1 VAAAAGV
8 IVDAKRIV
16 AAGYDRIA
24 ARLAAW
30 AEQTRTE
37 ERARYTTLLLE
48 ALPEGADVLELGC
61 GNGGPTTRALAERFR
76 LTGVDLSAEQIA
88 RARQHVPHATFI
100 QADMTALRCAPA
112 SFDAVAAF
120 YSIIH
125 VPREEQPALL
135 GQIAGWLRPGGLFAA
150 ALSARDNPEDY
161 ADDWLGAPMYW
172 SGYDSA
178 TNRRLVEEVGLLV
191 ERAQMETADED
202 GVPITFLWI
211 VARKPD
217 GAQSERGAAL

>member
-1 VAAAAGV
+1 M
-8 IVDAKRIV
+8 DAKRIV
-16 AAGYDRIA
+16 TAGYDRIA

-30 AEQTRTE
+30 AAHTRTE
-37 ERARYTTLLLE
+37 ERARYTALLLN

-61 GNGGPTTRALAERFR
+61 GDGGPTTRALAERFR

-88 RARQHVPHATFI
+88 RAREHVPHASFI
-100 QADMTALRCAPA
+100 QADMAALRFAPA

-135 GQIAGWLRPGGLFAA
+135 DQIAGWLRPGGLFAA
-150 ALSARDNPEDY
+150 SFSARDNPAEY

-172 SGYDSA
+172 SGHDAA
-178 TNRRLVEEVGLLV
+178 TNRHLVEEAGLLV
-191 ERAQMETADED
+191 ERAQLETADED
-202 GVPITFLWI
+202 GMPITFLWV

-217 GAQSERGAAL
+217 GVHDERGLVP

>member
-1 VAAAAGV
+1 
-8 IVDAKRIV
+8 VDPKRIV

-30 AEQTRTE
+30 ATHTRTE
-37 ERARYTTLLLE
+37 ERARYTTLLLA
-48 ALPEGADVLELGC
+48 ALPEGANVLELGC
-61 GNGGPTTRALAERFR
+61 GDGGPTTRALADRFR
-76 LTGVDLSAEQIA
+76 LTGVDLSAEQIT
-88 RARQHVPHATFI
+88 RARQHVPRGTYI
-100 QADMTALRCAPA
+100 RADMTALRFAPA

-135 GQIAGWLRPGGLFAA
+135 RRIAGWLCPGGLLVASF
-150 ALSARDNPEDY
+150 SARDNPNEY

-172 SGYDSA
+172 SGYDAA
-178 TNRRLVEEVGLLV
+178 TNQRLVEEAGLLI

-202 GVPITFLWI
+202 GMPITFLWI

-217 GAQSERGAAL
+217 TVHGERGSAP

>member
-1 VAAAAGV
+1 VSVAP
-8 IVDAKRIV
+8 KCIV

-30 AEQTRTE
+30 ATHTRTE
-37 ERARYTTLLLE
+37 ERARYTALLLNT
-48 ALPEGADVLELGC
+48 LPEGADVLELGC
-61 GNGGPTTRALAERFR
+61 GDGGPTTRALADRFR
-76 LTGVDLSAEQIA
+76 LTGVDLSAEQIV
-88 RARQHVPHATFI
+88 RAREHVPRASFI
-100 QADMTALRCAPA
+100 QADMTALRLAPA

-135 GQIAGWLRPGGLFAA
+135 GQIAGWLRPGGLLVASFGAH
-150 ALSARDNPEDY
+150 DNPEGY
-161 ADDWLGAPMYW
+161 EEDWLGAPMYW
-172 SGYDSA
+172 SGYDAA
-178 TNRRLVEEVGLLV
+178 TNRRLVEEAGLLI
-191 ERAQMETADED
+191 ERAQTETADED

-217 GAQSERGAAL
+217 GAQSERGRVL

>member
-1 VAAAAGV
+1 M

-30 AEQTRTE
+30 AMHTRTE
-37 ERARYTTLLLE
+37 ERARYTALLLN

-61 GNGGPTTRALAERFR
+61 GDGGPTTHTLADRFR

-88 RARQHVPHATFI
+88 RAREHVPHATFI
-100 QADMTALRCAPA
+100 QADMTALRYAPV

-135 GQIAGWLRPGGLFAA
+135 GQIAGWLRPGGLLVASFG
-150 ALSARDNPEDY
+150 ARDNPADY

-172 SGYDSA
+172 SGYDAA
-178 TNRRLVEEVGLLV
+178 TNRRLVEEAGLLV
-191 ERAQMETADED
+191 ERAQLETADED
-202 GVPITFLWI
+202 GRPITFLWI

-217 GAQSERGAAL
+217 GVDSERGAAS